1 MNVMS
6 HKEFQSLIQTYIKQ
20 LNQSD
25 KSSFKFTKSED
36 TIFDS
41 SSMMVEAFG
50 HLRHGIII
58 LDRKGHIRLI
68 NRVAKKA
75 LHSYQDSILGQA
87 YMELFQ
93 PGNIQ
98 CIQQMDDGSFVF
110 TYTNSQIAIFDLTFK
125 SLFHNKYLMITL
137 EDKTNKDHLL
147 KQLAETN
154 FRFDKLMQH
163 TSDVLLRLTKKGT
176 ITYYNCGEV
185 LSLKLNARQ
194 YLHKNIFELL
204 PVDIAKQVLSTAG
217 KVLAT
222 NQLQTFKA
230 HLDIKQKKY
239 YFHVRMFK
247 DVEDEV
253 MCLARDI
260 SEKISIENKL
270 EYYNIYDPLTGLYNR
285 TYFEDRL
292 DYYDDP
298 AFLPMGLVICDLN
311 GLKLVNDTLGHS
323 MGDTIIKESS
333 RIVKSALSTYE
344 EACRIGGDEFA
355 IFFPNCNSSL
365 LEKYKNTII
374 DGLDEYN
381 NSHPKLPLSLSI
393 GYSLKET
400 MDTDMESVFVAA
412 DNNMYHEK
420 LLMGIKNRNTIM
432 EGLIQ
437 SVTNK
442 EYKTKAQKQALSD
455 YVINLAKAIH
465 YPDQNLDNLKLFVD
479 FHDIGE
485 VSIPDYILY
494 KKDPLTIEEI
504 DWIKRHSEVGYKIS
518 LSIPHLFHIAD
529 WILKHHEWWNGE
541 GYPLNIK
548 GSDIPLECRLFAI
561 VEGYMAMISEK
572 PYKQA
577 LSKEE
582 AIDELTSCAGQQ
594 FDPYIVKQF
603 VQLLKKNDSV
613 TSHIDL

>member
-1 MNVMS
+1 MNVMN
-6 HKEFQSLIQTYIKQ
+6 HKDFNTLIQTYIEQ
-20 LNQSD
+20 LSHSD

-36 TIFDS
+36 TMFKS
-41 SSMMVEAFG
+41 SSMLVEAFE
-50 HLRHGIII
+50 HVHHGIII
-58 LDRKGHIRLI
+58 LNHKGRIRLM
-68 NRVAKKA
+68 NKPAKKA
-75 LHSYQDSILGQA
+75 LHCHDDTISGQT
-87 YMELFQ
+87 YTCLFQ
-93 PGNIQ
+93 PKNIPL
-98 CIQQMDDGSFVF
+98 IHKIDDEQFAF
-110 TYTNSQIAIFDLTFK
+110 TYSNNQTSTFNLTFK
-125 SLFHNKYLMITL
+125 YLSGHKYVMITL
-137 EDKTNKDHLL
+137 RDLTDMNHLHQ
-147 KQLAETN
+147 QLAETN

-176 ITYYNCGEV
+176 ITYYHCGEMM
-185 LSLKLNARQ
+185 SLKLNARQ
-194 YLHKNIFELL
+194 YLHKNVFELL
-204 PVDIAKQVLSTAG
+204 PVDLAKQVISTAK
-217 KVLAT
+217 KVLAS

-239 YFHVRMFK
+239 YFLVRMFK
-247 DVEDEV
+247 DVDDQV

-270 EYYNIYDPLTGLYNR
+270 EYYNIYDSLTGLYNR

-323 MGDTIIKESS
+323 MGDSIIKESS
-333 RIVKSALSTYE
+333 RIIKSALSNYE

-355 IFFPNCNSSL
+355 VFFPNCNRAL
-365 LEKYKNTII
+365 LEKYKTTIMN
-374 DGLDEYN
+374 GLDTYN
-381 NSHPKLPLSLSI
+381 TSHPKLPLSLSI

-420 LLMGIKNRNTIM
+420 LLMGIKNRNTMM

-437 SVTNK
+437 SVTHK
-442 EYKTKAQKQALSD
+442 EYKTEAQKKALND
-455 YVINLAKAIH
+455 YVVKLAKAIH
-465 YPDQNLDNLKLFVD
+465 YPHQNMDNLKLFVD

-494 KKDPLTIEEI
+494 KKEPLTVEEI
-504 DWIKRHSEVGYKIS
+504 EWIKRHSEVGYKIS

-572 PYKQA
+572 PYKKA

-582 AIDELTSCAGQQ
+582 AIEELRSCAGEQ
-594 FDPYIVKQF
+594 FDPFIVEQF
-603 VQLLKKNDSV
+603 IKLLKKQDTLTGNDDV
-613 TSHIDL
+613 